1 MIWNHCSFHHWRLYV
16 VSIVNGGELAVY
28 HRRNTEEICSEC
40 CLKIGIRMQ
49 SCEIQKYYRLNTS
62 RSSRA
67 ADLIFQDTKVLKENA
82 VLEFSLLFGI
92 AVTSVEKIH

>member
-1 MIWNHCSFHHWRLYV
+1 
-16 VSIVNGGELAVY
+16 
-28 HRRNTEEICSEC
+28 
-40 CLKIGIRMQ
+40 MQ